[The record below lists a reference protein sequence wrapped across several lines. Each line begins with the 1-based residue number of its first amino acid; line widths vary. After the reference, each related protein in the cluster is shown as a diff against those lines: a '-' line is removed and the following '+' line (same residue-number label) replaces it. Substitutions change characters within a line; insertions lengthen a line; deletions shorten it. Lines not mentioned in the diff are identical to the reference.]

1 VRVLITGAGGFVGV
15 NLVRRFA
22 AGGWT
27 VDALARRAPDDA
39 NTAFLADV
47 AEQVHW
53 VLGDVTDRDR
63 CEALLAASPP
73 DVVVHAAAVTFTSEQ
88 ERADPATVFDVNAVG
103 TRNLLEAARLAGVGT
118 FVYVSTGGLYGA
130 APPLP
135 ALDEDTPMR
144 PGSMYAIAKIASEHL
159 CVRYAALTGMRARIG
174 RLGTAYGPME
184 RTTRSRSNMSA
195 IHQVV
200 SAAAP
205 GVTLR
210 VAGAEIARDFCHV
223 DDVSEAFWHLA
234 TAADLQE
241 HTYNVGATVAAPLR
255 VALDALSER
264 VPGFAWVEAEPDQAD
279 VVQTAANAR
288 AAMDMRRLERD
299 TPWRERYPLVAGIEA
314 YLAWRA
320 EHPELVRAISRA

>member
-1 VRVLITGAGGFVGV
+1 MRVLITGAGGFVGV

-22 AGGWT
+22 AGGFT
-27 VDALARRAPDDA
+27 VDALARRAPDEP

-47 AEQVHW
+47 AERVHW
-53 VLGDVTDRDR
+53 VLGDVTDATR
-63 CEALLAASPP
+63 CESLVAETRP

-103 TRNLLEAARLAGVGT
+103 TRNLLEAARRGGVGT

-135 ALDEDTPMR
+135 ALDEATAMR

-159 CVRYAALTGMRARIG
+159 CVRYAELSGMRVRIG

-205 GVTLR
+205 DATLR
-210 VAGAEIARDFCHV
+210 VSGADIARDFCHV

-234 TAADLQE
+234 IAPHLPE

-255 VALDALSER
+255 VALDALVER
-264 VPGFAWVEAEPDQAD
+264 VPGFAWTEAEASDAD
-279 VVQTAANAR
+279 VVQTPANAR

-299 TPWRERYPLVAGIEA
+299 TPWRERYALVAGIET
-314 YLAWRA
+314 YLAWRRS
-320 EHPELVRAISRA
+320 HPELVRAISRA